1 MHIFQKWLVSVF
13 KNGYKIKN
21 EDKVVYIYQKW
32 KQNLLFILVVV
43 YYRKTF
49 VLISSVFQASVK
61 SLIYTKE

>member
-21 EDKVVYIYQKW
+21 EDKVVYICQIW

-49 VLISSVFQASVK
+49 VLISSVF
-61 SLIYTKE
+61 